1 MKKALSLAL
10 ALCMLLAL
18 GLSACGTQPSQD
30 DNDPPTDAKRVEPLP
45 ADESLSN
52 PTDAEVAASFLPSS
66 LREEGGKLVLEFTV
80 YDYELFDSVDVS
92 ALAVGDT
99 LVVDGKD
106 MTVASREDTES
117 GIVSING
124 GLENGGVDLAPG
136 DGGTY
141 YVIGLD
147 DAKDYQEVA
156 TVKLPVDPNCV
167 LTDHSNLEE
176 PDQQLS
182 ITEVQSMSDEESH
195 FVPNNT
201 LILIDNGTVTAITR
215 NYMP

>member
-30 DNDPPTDAKRVEPLP
+30 DNDPPADVKRVEPLP

-52 PTDAEVAASFLPSS
+52 PTDAEVAASFLPSN
-66 LREEGGKLVLEFTV
+66 LREEDGKLVLEFTV

-201 LILIDNGTVTAITR
+201 LVRIENGTVTAITR